1 MKKLCLSMIVKNEM
15 VNLERCLSSVADHID
30 CWVIG
35 DTGSTDGTQDFIRAF
50 FAKRGLPGELHSF
63 PFVNFEQARNDALRR
78 AYDSEL
84 EFDYLLLADADMEL
98 VVEDLG
104 FRAKL
109 EGPGY
114 QLMQRAGSGLVYWNA
129 RLVRRDVGAWYRG
142 VTHEYLDVPG
152 GVTRLTGL
160 WYKDH
165 ATGANRVDKFERDI
179 RLLKEALKLDPGN
192 VRYHFY
198 LAQSY
203 RDAGRKREAADAYA
217 QRADMGGWDEEV
229 WVARRQLA
237 LCLRDLGDENGFRQA
252 ALAAFNLRPQRAEPL
267 YDLAHHYRI
276 KGWNDVSTL
285 FSERGMEIA
294 IPKDDILF
302 VEEWIYRYGLREEF
316 SISANYARDADRKDR
331 GFAACEWLALNRDIP
346 AGTRELA
353 FSNLQY
359 YVQPVNQLLPSFA
372 TRQLEFTPPEG
383 FKLLNPSV
391 ARRGEDI
398 FVCQRAINY
407 GISEDG
413 STYSTANGEPVQ
425 MRNFLL
431 RLDEA
436 LRTRSCA
443 EILLPEQA
451 TDQRDGVLLLLED
464 LRLFCWKDSLWCSAI
479 AREAFP
485 QALGDQIRARI
496 EDDGTGSFRFRDW
509 RPIEFESTKGSP
521 ANWMPLV
528 EGDRLK
534 FIYSCD
540 PTRILDENGSL
551 ASETIPS
558 IWAEP
563 FKGGAQAIPFDGG
576 SLAIIQEMHFQPAE
590 FFRHRFVWFD
600 KTGALRAVS
609 RPFYFEKK
617 CAERAAGLAWSSD
630 NDRLVISYGI
640 GGAESW
646 LATVDAGELRGALL
660 PVELLLSGALE
671 KRGAAQSDWLKEVA
685 AGLKRRSAAQGVVP
699 ATIGRDQNAWSTG
712 SGTAEKFL
720 NFAPFLREADS
731 VEDRRRLSYEFD
743 APITSFLTP
752 SDISTLPQIH
762 CFYEVLSEG
771 ANHQSLIAATTSMLA
786 AGHAVKVWTY
796 SPRKLEFLG
805 SRGVQIAPAEDVV
818 PRGLFERILS
828 RSEIRYFSDIFRYA
842 VLYEHGGLWMD
853 TDVVLLRP
861 FPFRGDYFFNLQWRA
876 GAANEH
882 FVCGNVI
889 YAKQFS
895 RHIRTL
901 YEAAIDFFL
910 RPREG
915 KFGDVGPKL
924 LSDYVASVEGA
935 ELRKWVFS
943 PMFFNSIDWTETD
956 QFDRPI
962 GEVAPYL
969 NDERVFGVHL
979 WNAKTNQH
987 NREGDSLISRLS
999 DPPDRFPP
1007 LASLADR
1014 YDTDKNRRAGNRHFY
1029 ARIFD
1034 RLLSS
1039 RRFSLRRLLEIGLCR
1054 GLSRDSSAETSP
1066 IGLWRSYFPFGHV
1079 IGVDRDNFSRFDSER
1094 FTSFACDQSKK
1105 EELRAIAAKLGPASL
1120 DVVIDDGSHASFDQQ
1135 LTLLEFFPLLEKG
1148 GWYFIQA
1155 LDWQPPGED
1164 NERIALT
1171 KTLLRE
1177 IQQHGSTRSADPL
1190 GLSALAD
1197 EMQEILFFDSHYES
1211 ERSNLLSG
1219 LVAIRK
1225 RGGSGFVN

>member
-35 DTGSTDGTQDFIRAF
+35 DTGSTDGTQDLIRAF

-129 RLVRRDVGAWYRG
+129 RLVRRDVGAWYHG

-165 ATGANRVDKFERDI
+165 ASGANRVDKFERDI
-179 RLLKEALKLDPGN
+179 RLLMEALKLDPGN

-203 RDAGRKREAADAYA
+203 RDAGRKQEAADAYA

-229 WVARRQLA
+229 WAARRQQA
-237 LCLRDLGDENGFRQA
+237 LCLRDLGDESGFRQA

-346 AGTRELA
+346 AGPRELA

-359 YVQPVNQLLPSFA
+359 YVQPINQLLPSFV
-372 TRQLEFTPPEG
+372 TRQLEFTLPEG

-391 ARRGEDI
+391 ARCGEDI

-413 STYSTANGEPVQ
+413 STYETANGEPVQ

-443 EILLPEQA
+443 QILLPEQA
-451 TDQRDGVLLLLED
+451 ADQQDGVSLLLED
-464 LRLFCWKDSLWCSAI
+464 LRLFCWKDSLWCGAI

-485 QALGDQIRARI
+485 QALGDQILAHI
-496 EDDGTGSFRFRDW
+496 EDDGTGSLRFRDW
-509 RPIEFESTKGSP
+509 RPIEFESPKGSP

-558 IWAEP
+558 IWADP

-576 SLAIIQEMHFQPAE
+576 SLAIIQEMHIQPAE

-600 KTGALRAVS
+600 ETGALRAVS

-630 NDRLVISYGI
+630 NDRLVISYGV

-685 AGLKRRSAAQGVVP
+685 AGLKRRSAAQGVVS

-712 SGTAEKFL
+712 ADTAEKFL

-731 VEDRRRLSYEFD
+731 VEDRRRQSYEFD

-786 AGHAVKVWTY
+786 AGHPVKVWTY

-805 SRGVQIAPAEDVV
+805 SRGVQIAPAEEVV

-901 YEAAIDFFL
+901 FEAAIDFFL

-956 QFDRPI
+956 RFDRPI

-999 DPPDRFPP
+999 DPPAGFPP

-1014 YDTDKNRRAGNRHFY
+1014 YNTDKNRRSGNRHFY

-1039 RRFSLRRLLEIGLCR
+1039 RRFSVRQLLEIGLCR
-1054 GLSRDSSAETSP
+1054 GLSPDSSAETSP
-1066 IGLWRSYFPFGHV
+1066 FGLWLRYFPFGHV

-1197 EMQEILFFDSHYES
+1197 EMQEILFFDSHYEL
-1211 ERSNLLSG
+1211 ERANLLSG

-1225 RGGSGFVN
+1225 CGGSGFVN